1 MMATFRPHL
10 ACDVDLAKIK
20 YPVIALVKY
29 DGVRMLNLDGQA
41 VGRSLKPF
49 RNPEIQQLFG
59 GPEFAGLDG
68 ELLCSDLDPT
78 DPAQC
83 RSTSSRTSAANGG
96 AGLVWYLFDDLTDP
110 DKPYAARLNSAR
122 FSYLIGPVQLA
133 QAEYRVIANE
143 ADLLAFEREV
153 LAAGAEGLILRDPM
167 GKHKNGRATV
177 KEGAYMRLKRFSDA
191 EGRCVAV
198 HEAMHNGNEAVTNAL
213 GHTERSSH
221 KSNLTGK
228 AMVGAIEL
236 DGGIM
241 VGPGAMTHEDRV
253 TYWANR
259 HEIVGKLVKYKH
271 FAYGEKAKPRMPTFL
286 SIRDEVDVS

>member
-1 MMATFRPHL
+1 MTMFRPNL
-10 ACDVDLAKIK
+10 ACDVDLTKLK

-29 DGVRMLNLDGQA
+29 DGVRLLNIDGQA

-49 RNPEIQQLFG
+49 RNPEIQRLFG

-68 ELLCSDLDPT
+68 ELLCSDLGSL

-96 AGLVWYLFDDLTDP
+96 PGLVWRLFDDLTNP
-110 DKPYAARLNSAR
+110 NEPFMARLQSAR
-122 FSYLIGPVQLA
+122 KRFTLGPARLHMA
-133 QAEYRVIANE
+133 DHRVIENE
-143 ADLLAFEREV
+143 AELLAYEREV
-153 LAAGAEGLILRDPM
+153 LDVGAEGLILRSLD

-177 KEGAYMRLKRFSDA
+177 KEGAYLRLKRFSDA

-198 HEAMHNGNEAVTNAL
+198 HEAMENRNEAVTNAL

-221 KSNLTGK
+221 KSNMVGK

-253 TYWANR
+253 TYWANP

-271 FAYGEKAKPRMPTFL
+271 FAYGEKDKPRMPTFL

>member
-1 MMATFRPHL
+1 MTTFRPQL
-10 ACDVDLAKIK
+10 ACDADLAKIK
-20 YPVIALVKY
+20 YPVIALVKF
-29 DGVRMLNLDGQA
+29 DGVRLLNIDGQA

-49 RNPEIQQLFG
+49 RNPEIQRLFG

-68 ELLCSDLDPT
+68 ELLCSDLGSL

-83 RSTSSRTSAANGG
+83 RSTSSRTSAAKGG
-96 AGLVWYLFDDLTDP
+96 SGLVWYLFDDLTDP
-110 DKPYAARLNSAR
+110 DKPYVERLDSAR
-122 FSYLIGPVQLA
+122 FRRVIGPVQLA
-133 QAEYRVIANE
+133 MAEYRVIANE
-143 ADLLAFEREV
+143 AELLAYEREV
-153 LAAGAEGLILRDPM
+153 LADGAEGLILRDPM

-177 KEGAYMRLKRFSDA
+177 KEGAYLRLKRFSDA

-198 HEAMHNGNEAVTNAL
+198 HEAMHNGNAAVTNAL

-241 VGPGAMTHEDRV
+241 VGPGVMTHEDRV
-253 TYWANR
+253 TYWANQ
-259 HEIVGKLVKYKH
+259 HAIVGKLVKYKH
-271 FAYGEKAKPRMPTFL
+271 FAHGEKDKPRMPTFL